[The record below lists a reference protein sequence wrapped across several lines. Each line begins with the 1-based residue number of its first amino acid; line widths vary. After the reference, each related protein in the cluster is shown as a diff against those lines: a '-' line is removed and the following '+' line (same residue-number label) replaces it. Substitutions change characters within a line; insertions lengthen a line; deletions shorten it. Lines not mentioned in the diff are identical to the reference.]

1 MFAYNGQR
9 EVYPSEWHQYLEI
22 IRRLNV
28 KGGVHLTD
36 INGIEI
42 FAEELHGFLLT
53 TTHVR
58 TEQAAKQVKRAVGS
72 YITIET
78 GEKLTEHTRIE
89 EVGECLA
96 EVLDQVLKPYHG
108 GTLCVCG
115 IGNKYE
121 PADALGPETVR
132 NLPLYLLSALGGESA
147 FHNVCSIVPGTMM
160 TNNTYT
166 EVIVQGVA
174 KEVGADCLLL
184 VDSMVSDDPSR
195 LFRTI
200 QLSTNGG
207 ISSLLSGRKSDWS
220 ALGIPVISLGVPV
233 TIPLSALAPNQE
245 LEGEMLTSMY
255 VQNVI
260 DATGRII
267 AYAILRVC
275 WPSLSKSDCF
285 VYSGLNKNP
294 IPYSL
299 LEEEAATT
307 GPA

>member
-1 MFAYNGQR
+1 MEYI
-9 EVYPSEWHQYLEI
+9 E
-22 IRRLNV
+22 
-28 KGGVHLTD
+28 
-36 INGIEI
+36 GIETSE
-42 FAEELHGFLLT
+42 EELYGFPVST
-53 TTHVR
+53 AYVR
-58 TEQAAKQVKRAVGS
+58 TEQAAKELKRAVGS
-72 YITIET
+72 YIIIET
-78 GEKLTEHTRIE
+78 KEKLTEHTRIE

-96 EVLDQVLKPYHG
+96 EVLGRVLKPYYHRK
-108 GTLCVCG
+108 LCICG
-115 IGNKYE
+115 IGNKYD
-121 PADALGPETVR
+121 PADALGPEVVR
-132 NLPLYLLSALGGESA
+132 NLPLWTLSKIGIGGVFQE
-147 FHNVCSIVPGTMM
+147 VCSIAPGILM

-174 KEVGADCLLL
+174 KEVGVDCLLL

-233 TIPLSALAPNQE
+233 SIPLSVLVPGRDWGNE
-245 LEGEMLTSMY
+245 LFTCKD
-255 VQNVI
+255 VHNVV
-260 DATGRII
+260 DAAGRII

-275 WPSLSKSDCF
+275 WPSLSKADCF